1 MRRLALAVAALCL
14 LGWAGLHEVQ
24 RRWEQA
30 LPIPPDGIVLTVSPG
45 DSLRA
50 VANRMHAQ
58 GLMPYPNLLI
68 LYGRWSGL
76 DQQIKRGEYLLP
88 GGTTA
93 LSLLK
98 LLHAGK
104 VMQYQVTLPEGITL
118 GQALSILQQQDAL
131 ESVLSDARDARIEQL
146 VQPRSSAEGLFFPDS
161 YRYERGDTDWQLL
174 QRAHDAMAE
183 VLAQEWAQRA
193 PELPYETP
201 YEALIMASIVE
212 KETGAPEERE
222 QIAGVFVRR
231 LQQGMRLQ
239 TDPTVIYGLGGAFDG
254 NLQRVHLNDAGN
266 PYNSYRHR
274 GLPPS
279 PIALPGRAAIHAALH
294 PAPGNA
300 MYFVATGD
308 GRHVFS
314 DTLAEHQRAVRK
326 YQLQRKKNYRSSP
339 EKSQLEK

>member
-1 MRRLALAVAALCL
+1 MIRRLVLAVAALLL
-14 LGWAGLHEVQ
+14 LGWAILHEVQ
-24 RRWEQA
+24 QRWEQPLA
-30 LPIPPDGIVLTVSPG
+30 IPPEGFAMTVAAG

-50 VANRMHAQ
+50 VANRLHAQ
-58 GLMPYPNLLI
+58 GHMPYPDLLI

-88 GGTTA
+88 QDTTS
-93 LSLLK
+93 LSLLN
-98 LLHAGK
+98 LLHSGK
-104 VMQYQVTLPEGITL
+104 VVQYQVTLPEGITL
-118 GQALSILQQQDAL
+118 AQALSILRQEDAL
-131 ESVLSDARDARIEQL
+131 EKVITDVRDTKIEQL
-146 VQPRSSAEGLFFPDS
+146 VQPRISAEGLFFPDS
-161 YRYERGDTDWQLL
+161 YRYERGDSDWELL
-174 QRAHDAMAE
+174 QRAHSALQS

-193 PELPYETP
+193 AELPYETP
-201 YEALIMASIVE
+201 YEALIMASIIE

-239 TDPTVIYGLGGAFDG
+239 TDPTVIYGLGESFDG
-254 NLQRVHLNDAGN
+254 NLLRTHLKDAGN

-294 PAPGNA
+294 PAPGDA

-314 DTLAEHQRAVRK
+314 ATLAEHQRAVRK
-326 YQLQRKKNYRSSP
+326 YQLRRKKDYRSSP
-339 EKSQLEK
+339 ENN

>member
-1 MRRLALAVAALCL
+1 MRRLTLALVALLL
-14 LGWAGLHEVQ
+14 LGWAALHEVHQ
-24 RRWEQA
+24 RWEQPLA
-30 LPIPPDGIVLTVSPG
+30 IPPEGFAMTVAAG

-50 VANRMHAQ
+50 VANRLHAQ
-58 GLMPYPNLLI
+58 GPMPYPNLLI

-88 GGTTA
+88 EGTTA
-93 LSLLK
+93 MSLLN
-98 LLHAGK
+98 LLHSGK
-104 VMQYQVTLPEGITL
+104 VVQYQVTLPEGITL
-118 GQALSILQQQDAL
+118 AQALSILRQEDAL
-131 ESVLSDARDARIEQL
+131 EKVITDVRDTKIEQL
-146 VQPRSSAEGLFFPDS
+146 VQPRGSAEGLFFPDS
-161 YRYERGDTDWQLL
+161 YRYERGDSDWELL
-174 QRAHDAMAE
+174 QRAHGALEA

-201 YEALIMASIVE
+201 YEALIMASIIE

-239 TDPTVIYGLGGAFDG
+239 TDPTVIYGLGESFDG
-254 NLQRVHLNDAGN
+254 NLRRTHLKDEGN

-294 PAPGNA
+294 PAPGDT

-314 DTLAEHQRAVRK
+314 ATLAEHQRAVRK
-326 YQLQRKKNYRSSP
+326 YQLRRKKDYRSSP
-339 EKSQLEK
+339 EKN

>member
-1 MRRLALAVAALCL
+1 MIRRLALAVAALLL
-14 LGWAGLHEVQ
+14 LGWAILHEVQ
-24 RRWEQA
+24 QRWEQPLA
-30 LPIPPDGIVLTVSPG
+30 IPPGGFVMTVAAG

-50 VANRMHAQ
+50 VANRLHAQ
-58 GLMPYPNLLI
+58 GHMPYPDLLI

-88 GGTTA
+88 QGTTP
-93 LSLLK
+93 LSLLN
-98 LLHAGK
+98 LLHSGK
-104 VMQYQVTLPEGITL
+104 VVQYQVTLPEGITL
-118 GQALSILQQQDAL
+118 AQALSILRQEDAL
-131 ESVLSDARDARIEQL
+131 EKVITDVRDTKIEQL
-146 VQPRSSAEGLFFPDS
+146 VQPWISAEGLFFPDS
-161 YRYERGDTDWQLL
+161 YRYERGDSDWELL
-174 QRAHDAMAE
+174 QRAHSALQS

-193 PELPYETP
+193 AELPYETP
-201 YEALIMASIVE
+201 YEALIMASIIE

-239 TDPTVIYGLGGAFDG
+239 TDPTVIYGLGESFDG
-254 NLQRVHLNDAGN
+254 NLLRTHLKDAGN

-294 PAPGNA
+294 PAPGDA

-314 DTLAEHQRAVRK
+314 ATLAEHQRAVRK
-326 YQLQRKKNYRSSP
+326 YQLRRKKDYRSSP
-339 EKSQLEK
+339 ENN